1 MKIWTGCVLTG
12 LLFIGCTKQIEKI
25 ITPPPANGS
34 LVGVVTQKQSGA
46 MVFARQVNVV
56 DSAEISPD
64 DGSFRIDHL
73 PVGNYDVLIK
83 APQFGSCWIRRV
95 SIETGGVTFLGE
107 ITLSHT
113 PDLIEDYYPEDQS
126 EVVFDR
132 RWSQL
137 SVSISFTGPMDRE
150 SVEAAFSTDPP
161 SEGTFH
167 WGTFAADPTPIY
179 YWDDRYL
186 NDSAAMQE
194 MGAEITTYT
203 KIVSFT
209 YRMAR
214 RDGYS
219 DTTYTVTLSTAAMD
233 TAGNALEFPLSYQ
246 FSTVQSST
254 SQNTILTQP
263 ENGDIYVD
271 PMSNASIMVTFP
283 RRMDASSTE
292 AAITMTP
299 QTNVIYVWAEPNQLR
314 IYTGGPLHCDQLYS
328 IVIGESAQDLD
339 GQELAEPFTFSF
351 ETAPLEVENTAPQ
364 NGQIFVGTD
373 DEIAFRFNS
382 YIILSSVR
390 EAFSIT
396 PNISGTFERGYGRY
410 DHDSKDAVTFFPSA
424 TLKVNTK
431 YTVTLN
437 TSVRDLHGT
446 FLPENV
452 TFSFVTEPE

>member
-1 MKIWTGCVLTG
+1 MKVWTGWIITG

-25 ITPPPANGS
+25 ITPPPAHGS
-34 LVGVVTQKQSGA
+34 LVGIVTQKQSGA
-46 MVFARQVNVV
+46 RVFARQVDVV
-56 DSAEISPD
+56 DSTEISPG
-64 DGSFRIDHL
+64 DGSFRIDNL

-83 APQFGSCWIRRV
+83 APQFGSYWIRQV
-95 SIETGGVTFLGE
+95 FIETGGVTYLGE
-107 ITLSHT
+107 ITLSET
-113 PDLIEDYYPEDQS
+113 PDLIEDFYPEDQS

-150 SVEAAFSTDPP
+150 SVEAAFSTNPP

-167 WGTFAADPTPIY
+167 WGTFAADPTPVY
-179 YWDDRYL
+179 YWDDRYFL
-186 NDSAAMQE
+186 ADAAME
-194 MGAEITTYT
+194 NTGAEITTYT

-214 RDGYS
+214 RDCYS
-219 DTTYTVTLSTAAMD
+219 DTTYTVTLSTAAKD
-233 TAGNALEFPLSYQ
+233 TAGNFLEFPLTYQ
-246 FSTVQSST
+246 FSTVQSSS
-254 SQNTILTQP
+254 SQNTILTEP

-283 RRMDASSTE
+283 RRMNAASTE

-299 QTNVIYVWAEPNQLR
+299 QTDVIYVWSELNQLR
-314 IYTGGPLHCDQLYS
+314 IYTGGPLRCSQLYT
-328 IVIGESAQDLD
+328 IEIDGSAQDLD
-339 GQELAEPFTFSF
+339 GQALGQPFTFSF
-351 ETAPLEVENTAPQ
+351 ETAPLEVENTSPQ

-396 PNISGTFERGYGRY
+396 PTINGTFERGYGRY
-410 DHDSKDAVTFFPSA
+410 NSDSKDAVTFFPSG
-424 TLKVNTK
+424 TFKVNTK

-446 FLPENV
+446 FLPENY